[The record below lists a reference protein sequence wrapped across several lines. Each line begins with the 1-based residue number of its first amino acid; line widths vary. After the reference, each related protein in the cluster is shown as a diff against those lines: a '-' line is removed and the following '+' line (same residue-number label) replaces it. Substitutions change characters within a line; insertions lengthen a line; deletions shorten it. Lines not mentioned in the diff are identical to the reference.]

1 MVKNKPTP
9 TITSKKHLARLE
21 RERRQTIVIRFVAI
35 GVILAII
42 MIIAYGYLDIK
53 VLQLRQPIAKVG
65 DEAITI
71 REFQLRVRLERQRL
85 INQYLQNLQL
95 GQLFGYD
102 TTSQNQQIEDRLNTP
117 SMIGQSVIDSL
128 IEEHL
133 ISQEADRRGI
143 AVEPDEVEGA
153 LEAFFQYFPNGS
165 PTPTITPTSITFS
178 TLSPEQLAL
187 VTITPSAATAPTS
200 TSEPTVTPDIAA
212 TPLPITSPTS
222 TPAPTSTSTP
232 YTLEGY
238 HQTYDKNLELY
249 KTLGAN
255 EADFRS
261 LFKADLLRDKL
272 YKIIT
277 LNVPA
282 TQEQVWARHI
292 LVANKD
298 VAKSVRE
305 RLLMGQ
311 DFAILAIEFSQD
323 TGTKD
328 KGGDLGWFGK
338 GMMVPEFEQTSF
350 GSNIGQISTP
360 IKTSFGYHIIQVLG
374 HENRPLT
381 DSEYQQAR
389 EASFQEWLAESQK
402 QTDIKTYDNWLDKIP
417 TDPDL
422 QKAIEAFFGQQP
434 SQ

>member
-1 MVKNKPTP
+1 MVKNKPAP
-9 TITSKKHLARLE
+9 TIPSKKHLARLE
-21 RERRQTIVIRFVAI
+21 RERRQTIVIRFAAI
-35 GVILAII
+35 GVLLAIL

-65 DEAITI
+65 DEVITL

-102 TTSQNQQIEDRLNTP
+102 TTSQNQQIEDRMNTP
-117 SMIGQSVIDSL
+117 TMIGQGVIDSL

-133 ISQEADRRGI
+133 ISQEAARRGI

-153 LEAFFQYFPNGS
+153 LEAFFRYFPNGS

-187 VTITPSAATAPTS
+187 VTITSTAATTPTS
-200 TSEPTVTPDIAA
+200 TSEPTVIPDIAA
-212 TPLPITSPTS
+212 TPLPIPSPTS

-261 LFKADLLRDKL
+261 LFKANLLRDKL

-277 LNVPA
+277 ANVPA
-282 TQEQVWARHI
+282 
-292 LVANKD
+292 
-298 VAKSVRE
+298 
-305 RLLMGQ
+305 
-311 DFAILAIEFSQD
+311 
-323 TGTKD
+323 
-328 KGGDLGWFGK
+328 
-338 GMMVPEFEQTSF
+338 
-350 GSNIGQISTP
+350 
-360 IKTSFGYHIIQVLG
+360 
-374 HENRPLT
+374 
-381 DSEYQQAR
+381 
-389 EASFQEWLAESQK
+389 
-402 QTDIKTYDNWLDKIP
+402 
-417 TDPDL
+417 
-422 QKAIEAFFGQQP
+422 
-434 SQ
+434 

>member
-21 RERRQTIVIRFVAI
+21 RERRQTIVIRFAAI

-65 DEAITI
+65 DEVITL

-85 INQYLQNLQL
+85 INQYLQNNQL

-117 SMIGQSVIDSL
+117 SMLGQSVIDSL

-133 ISQEADRRGI
+133 ISQEAARRGI
-143 AVEPDEVEGA
+143 VGEPDEVEGA
-153 LEAFFQYFPNGS
+153 LEAFFRYFPNGS

-187 VTITPSAATAPTS
+187 VTITPTATTTPTS
-200 TSEPTVTPDIAA
+200 TSEPTVTPDITA
-212 TPLPITSPTS
+212 TPLPIPSPTS

-261 LFKADLLRDKL
+261 LFKANIFRDKL

-277 LNVPA
+277 TNVPA

-298 VAKSVRE
+298 IAKSVRE

-311 DFAILAIEFSQD
+311 DFATLAMEFSQD

-350 GSNIGQISTP
+350 GLNIGQIGTP

-381 DSEYQQAR
+381 DSEYQQACETR
-389 EASFQEWLAESQK
+389 FQEWLVEAQK

-417 TDPDL
+417 ADPDL
-422 QKAIEAFFGQQP
+422 QKAIEVFFGQQP
-434 SQ
+434 IQ